1 MFYAFNKF
9 PLKIFILFFP
19 SFYLFQKLFQNF
31 TMGKTQRKTSF
42 QNTTQAS
49 QRRQE
54 RYEERE
60 RNREITRLQELLTQ
74 ALNQTGEYY
83 VQVSELRR
91 DLESFA
97 RTADD
102 TVRFWK
108 RRHDLYDDAER
119 TINNWSSRYDT
130 LQRNFHQLE
139 QDHDLIHRR
148 MLEYGEQNYALEG
161 RNNRLLDQ
169 IGQLSRELE
178 TAHGVLQVASRR
190 YGFILRR
197 PSSS

>member
-1 MFYAFNKF
+1 
-9 PLKIFILFFP
+9 
-19 SFYLFQKLFQNF
+19 
-31 TMGKTQRKTSF
+31 MGKTQRSSDLR
-42 QNTTQAS
+42 NTTQAS

-74 ALNQTGEYY
+74 ALNQTGKYY

-97 RTADD
+97 HTAND

-119 TINNWSSRYDT
+119 TINDWDSRYDI
-130 LQRNFHQLE
+130 LQKTF
-139 QDHDLIHRR
+139 
-148 MLEYGEQNYALEG
+148 
-161 RNNRLLDQ
+161 
-169 IGQLSRELE
+169 
-178 TAHGVLQVASRR
+178 
-190 YGFILRR
+190 
-197 PSSS
+197 

>member
-1 MFYAFNKF
+1 
-9 PLKIFILFFP
+9 
-19 SFYLFQKLFQNF
+19 
-31 TMGKTQRKTSF
+31 MGKTQRKTSF
-42 QNTTQAS
+42 RNTTQAS
-49 QRRQE
+49 QRKQE

-108 RRHDLYDDAER
+108 RRHDLYDDTER
-119 TINNWSSRYDT
+119 TINDWGSRYDT
-130 LQRNFHQLE
+130 LQRNFRQLE
-139 QDHDLIHRR
+139 QDYELIHRR
-148 MLEYGEQNYALEG
+148 MLEYGERNYALEG

-169 IGQLSRELE
+169 IGKLSRALKTER
-178 TAHGVLQVASRR
+178 GGLQVARRR
-190 YGFILRR
+190 YAFH
-197 PSSS
+197 

>member
-1 MFYAFNKF
+1 
-9 PLKIFILFFP
+9 
-19 SFYLFQKLFQNF
+19 
-31 TMGKTQRKTSF
+31 MGKTQRKTSF
-42 QNTTQAS
+42 RNTTQAS

-54 RYEERE
+54 RYEEQE

-119 TINNWSSRYDT
+119 TINNWSNRYDT
-130 LQRNFHQLE
+130 LQRNFCQLE
-139 QDHDLIHRR
+139 QDHT
-148 MLEYGEQNYALEG
+148 
-161 RNNRLLDQ
+161 
-169 IGQLSRELE
+169 LSIVEC
-178 TAHGVLQVASRR
+178 
-190 YGFILRR
+190 
-197 PSSS
+197 